1 VRGLRARLTVP
12 RPGTIR
18 GVNRLL
24 SRRGVPAL
32 IALVVLLGAGVAVAA
47 GAFGGDEEDPADRAF
62 SALCRERGGTPTLAP
77 GSGDYVKD
85 ARSCEIRYA
94 RHTYEMYAITPN
106 GFDERA
112 AARARESCTVRARQ
126 EKGLPGAPKR
136 RVWHPRSAI
145 CEAVD

>member
-32 IALVVLLGAGVAVAA
+32 VALVVLVGAGVAVAA
-47 GAFGGDEEDPADRAF
+47 GAFRGDEEDPADRAF

-85 ARSCEIRYA
+85 ARSCEIRYG

-106 GFDERA
+106 GFDERQ
-112 AARARESCTVRARQ
+112 AARARAGCARLAEQ
-126 EKGLPGAPKR
+126 ENGLPGAPRR
-136 RVWHPRSAI
+136 RVWHARSAI